1 MRAEVYQPVE
11 KEVAREILAGSSMT
25 IESFAAF
32 FDAAMSRPELAPLLA
47 ELEKCFFKSPEDR
60 FRPEGG
66 TNWSKEVL
74 YIVRRGNI
82 AFHDRQDID
91 AVLNKAYLQMFFKIS
106 DGTMTS
112 VDMRFVR
119 FIIKKRKTDH
129 LRVTTKQESRVLP
142 LEFATK
148 LSASLATDPESIVLL
163 QEFLDLVERKLSER
177 EYRALAL
184 RMSGENVGDI
194 EPGRS
199 YKSTESLLSRTR
211 EKVLTLYL
219 LWQAGDV
226 TG

>member
-1 MRAEVYQPVE
+1 MPLEN
-11 KEVAREILAGSSMT
+11 
-25 IESFAAF
+25 FAAY

-74 YIVRRGNI
+74 YVVTRGEI
-82 AFHDRQDID
+82 AFYDREDID

-106 DGTMTS
+106 EGTITS

-129 LRVTTKQESRVLP
+129 LRVTTKQEGRVLP
-142 LEFATK
+142 LEFATNI
-148 LSASLATDPESIVLL
+148 SASLATDPESIVLL
-163 QEFLDLVERKLSER
+163 KEFLDLLERKLSDR
-177 EYRALAL
+177 EYSALAL
-184 RMSGENVGDI
+184 RMSGKNVGDI

-211 EKVLTLYL
+211 EKVHTLYL
-219 LWQAGDV
+219 LWQAGEA